1 MRWITAS
8 IIATVLGAWI
18 FCPAA
23 PAPTVDGA
31 AGLADRAETVLCRDA
46 GSADHTAPAGIEDQL
61 LKNTLRRKA
70 GALLDGG
77 QTVDVP
83 ILIRQLTH
91 STCSLDLQAPD
102 SGVYDPA
109 DLYLSASKSVVVVSG
124 IYHCGSCS
132 DWHVST
138 ASGFVLTADGAIVT
152 NYHVVDS
159 PEYQTLVV
167 MTADRQVHP
176 VKRVLAA
183 SRADDLAILKID
195 AEGLRPL
202 PLVGSRADAPV
213 GSPISVISHPDGRYY
228 HYSDGVISRHLR
240 LDASGRTIEALTIS
254 AEYARGSSGAPV
266 LNHQGQVVAVVSNTE
281 SIYHTQDGPR
291 QRDLQMVVRT
301 CAPAASILRLIH
313 PTTQVTQAESNSPGS
328 RPWW

>member
-1 MRWITAS
+1 MRWIITVV
-8 IIATVLGAWI
+8 IATVLGAWL
-18 FCPAA
+18 FCPAV
-23 PAPTVDGA
+23 PSPPPDST
-31 AGLADRAETVLCRDA
+31 AGLADRTEAVLCRDA
-46 GSADHTAPAGIEDQL
+46 GGADHTAPVGIEDQL
-61 LKNTLRRKA
+61 LKDMLKRQA
-70 GALLDGG
+70 ESLLEGG
-77 QTVDVP
+77 QTVDMA

-91 STCSLDLQAPD
+91 GTSPLDLQAPD
-102 SGVYDPA
+102 SGVYDAA

-159 PEYQTLVV
+159 PEYQTMVV

-195 AEGLRPL
+195 AEGLCPL
-202 PLVGSRADAPV
+202 PLVGSLADAPV

-228 HYSDGVISRHLR
+228 HYSDGIISRHLR
-240 LDASGRTIEALTIS
+240 LDASGRTVDALTIS

-266 LNHQGQVVAVVSNTE
+266 LNRRGQVVAVVSNTE
-281 SIYHTQDGPR
+281 SIYYTQDGPR
-291 QRDLQMVVRT
+291 QRDLQMVIRT
-301 CAPAASILRLIH
+301 CAPAASILRLIQ
-313 PTTQVTQAESNSPGS
+313 PTNQVTQAESNPAGS
-328 RPWW
+328 SRSW